1 LAFHMLAACLLSFLA
16 PTMAT
21 ADQALIQDNGDGNGV
36 TVGAVA
42 VTFDESSITVSF
54 TVDEPYRL
62 LEAHA
67 AAAADCDDIPQTGS
81 GNPKVG
87 KFEASWKSPD
97 LEGADEIP
105 LTLSNGYDP
114 GSEICIAAHAVVY
127 DTDGG
132 ETVEEAIENTVE
144 SAWADGEEFPGKSWA
159 THFPF
164 TLTTTATCPCDF
176 AAWIAVDDPKWQPE
190 AAFEWFS
197 ESYGSAC
204 KLDSFPTNGFGNY
217 NYVGAGMGESEG
229 FCAAEDSAGYYQ
241 EETLETLEEFY
252 ACSAAVNAY
261 AVATGAGLINE
272 PGWEPGPCPTEPD
285 S

>member
-1 LAFHMLAACLLSFLA
+1 LLLLIA
-16 PTMAT
+16 PVIAT
-21 ADQALIQDNGDGNGV
+21 ASQDLIQDNGDGNGA
-36 TVGAVA
+36 TVGEVA
-42 VTFDESSITVSF
+42 VTFDGSSITVSF

-67 AAAADCDDIPQTGS
+67 AAAADCEDIPQTGG

-105 LTLSNGYDP
+105 LTLSNGYTP

-132 ETVEEAIENTVE
+132 ETVEEAIENSVE

-176 AAWIAVDDPKWQPE
+176 AAWIAVDDPKWQPK
-190 AAFEWFS
+190 ADWVWLS
-197 ESYGSAC
+197 ESSGSGC
-204 KLDSFPTNGFGNY
+204 KLDSFSPTKDGTYY
-217 NYVGAGMGESEG
+217 NYVGTEVWEG
-229 FCAAEDSAGYYQ
+229 GGYCAAEDSAGYYQ
-241 EETLETLEEFY
+241 GRTLETLEEFY
-252 ACSAAVNAY
+252 ACSAAINAY
-261 AVATGAGLINE
+261 AQATSTQLTNE
-272 PGWEPGPCPTEPD
+272 ADWEPGPCPTEPD
-285 S
+285 P